1 MTDPAPA
8 SKASP
13 LFREQAVE
21 HQLRRLDGEVMLRL
35 SLRMRV
41 LIVLAAVA
49 ILGAGGFL
57 ATASYARMETVS
69 GWIVPRE
76 GLIRVTA
83 RQGGI
88 VDSLAVAEG
97 DAVAS
102 GAPLATL
109 SLSSVTGAGDAGQ
122 ALARQLDAQIEAAHA
137 EAAATREKL
146 LAEDRM
152 IRDQKAALLR
162 ERDESRRRLAA
173 MEERLAL
180 VRSNTSRM
188 QDIAGRGFAST
199 RAVEEAEIMGLVAQ
213 QDAAEIRMMVL
224 SLDRQI
230 GELDSRLQALPLDLR
245 AADAQA
251 RANAALLE
259 QRQTELAVQT
269 DYRATATVAGK
280 VVAIP
285 VAVGQSVPAGAVV
298 AVMTPAGS
306 RLEAELY
313 VPSRAAGFIRVGN
326 EARLM
331 YQAFPYQKFGTA
343 RGRIREVSRTVLAPG
358 EVAIQG
364 ITFQEP
370 VFRVKV
376 ALDRDQVDAYGDL
389 IPIQPGMLLSANI
402 VTDRRSLLEWLF
414 DPIYAVGRLG

>member
-1 MTDPAPA
+1 MSDAPKDAA
-8 SKASP
+8 SRP

-21 HQLRRLDGEVMLRL
+21 HRLRRLDGEVLVRL

-41 LIVLAAVA
+41 LIVLAAVVLVGA
-49 ILGAGGFL
+49 AAFLG
-57 ATASYARMETVS
+57 TASYARTETVS

-88 VDSLAVAEG
+88 IGNLAVAEG
-97 DAVAS
+97 DSVAS
-102 GAPLATL
+102 GAALATL
-109 SLSSVTGAGDAGQ
+109 RLSSVTTEGDAGQ
-122 ALARQLDAQIEAAHA
+122 ALARHLAAQLEASRAQATAA
-137 EAAATREKL
+137 REKL
-146 LAEDRM
+146 LAEDRH

-162 ERDESRRRLAA
+162 ERDQSRQRLAA

-180 VRSNTSRM
+180 VRSNTERM
-188 QDIAGRGFAST
+188 QDIANRGYASA

-213 QDAAEIRMMVL
+213 QDAAEIRMMML
-224 SLDRQI
+224 SLERQI
-230 GELDSRLQALPLDLR
+230 GELDSRLEALPLDIR
-245 AADAQA
+245 AAEAQA
-251 RANAALLE
+251 RANEALLE
-259 QRQTELAVQT
+259 QRETELAVQT

-280 VVAIP
+280 VVALP
-285 VAVGQSVPAGAVV
+285 VSVGQSVPAGAVV
-298 AVMTPAGS
+298 AVMTPEGS

-313 VPSRAAGFIRVGN
+313 VPSRAAGFIRVGL
-326 EARLM
+326 ETRLM

-364 ITFQEP
+364 IAFQEP

-376 ALDRDQVDAYGDL
+376 ELERDQVDAYGDL
-389 IPIQPGMLLSANI
+389 IPIQPGMLLAANI
-402 VTDRRSLLEWLF
+402 VTDRRTLLEWLF